1 MIVQLRWQ
9 DGGQIETIT
18 KLNDVE
24 RELISTIQG
33 AAVYDLDAGGSAGAG
48 GEAAW
53 FRAEW
58 AAELPENAG
67 TGESEY
73 ILLDFGMTPNIRKLT
88 LYLDGVEIGKTRCSS
103 VDTQFVVPAAWL
115 RGNPVH
121 SLLLVVNE
129 GVTVNM
135 WLKGKGRTPYQPPG
149 YTTLLAE
156 LPGSMELRPLEGLGS
171 LLRVEVTGGELRL
184 AFTNGWEGRLTLF
197 CEGVFRFT
205 AFRPDE
211 KEPPLI
217 DSMVLDELDRNLTSM
232 QQPHMEEGAEEL
244 SFAWN
249 GLQIRLNKEP
259 FELSVFHEDNGELLF
274 RHTPEGMSSSPLTGM
289 SIELSEDE
297 QIFGLG
303 ENATPTIA
311 KRGQREE
318 MWVAHDFVHCDVPV
332 PFYIS
337 TKGYGLY
344 FNNSYHSIF
353 DMGGLVPDRALLWAA
368 GGGLD
373 YFFIHGPAPKAIVAG
388 YSSITGKAKLP
399 PRWAFGF
406 WQSRTGADSAD
417 AVLAKAD
424 RFKQEGL
431 PLDVIG
437 IDPPW
442 MEDFT
447 EFKWNSSNF
456 PEPQDFVRRL
466 KERQLRLIL
475 WSSPFVNP
483 TCGNFE
489 EGAANGH
496 FFRDENGSFKPI
508 CWWKGYDSGL
518 VDFTSPEAVTWWR
531 SQLLPLLELGVDG
544 LKIDG
549 GDGSEVPSDLYSAE
563 GRTGSEL
570 HNLYPLYFAKAIYG
584 IFQEARPN
592 ERVLV
597 WERTGFAGSGKYPC
611 TWGGDQLADYS
622 GTRVLIKAGQAAGLV
637 GIPFWSQDVGGFCT
651 SPDSSE
657 SFFIRSYQW
666 GLLSPLSRAH
676 GDRTEPWAYGDRA
689 FRIVKEYIKLR
700 YRLLPY
706 LYSLAYGAVLSG
718 VPMMRPLFYE
728 FPEDTAT
735 YGCDYQYMLGDGL
748 LVAPIVE
755 ETEVEDLSA
764 TREIYLPSGEWIDYW
779 TEQRWEGGRTYS
791 YDAAIDKLPLFVKSG
806 TLLPMAPPILNTTD
820 YDGKELFLH
829 YYPDAEGTEAI
840 ASHYLD
846 DGVSLDYRTGAY
858 DCIEFSAQH
867 QAGGIVLCIRTAA
880 SGYSAPGSLIR
891 AMLIVHAGAGQ
902 EPVQFPF
909 EYSIGADEERSFT
922 LHRS

>member
-1 MIVQLRWQ
+1 MIVQLNWQ
-9 DGGQIETIT
+9 DGGLGETIAR
-18 KLNDVE
+18 LSDAE
-24 RELISTIQG
+24 RELISKIQG
-33 AAVYDLDAGGSAGAG
+33 AAVYDLDAGGSAVAG
-48 GEAAW
+48 SEAAW

-58 AAELPENAG
+58 AMELRDHEGSVEN
-67 TGESEY
+67 EY
-73 ILLDFGMTPNIRKLT
+73 MLLDFGLIRHIRKLT
-88 LYLDGVEIGKTRCSS
+88 LYLNGREIGRIRCSS
-103 VDTQFVVPAAWL
+103 VDTQFVVPTASL
-115 RGNPVH
+115 QGNTSH

-156 LPGSMELRPLEGLGS
+156 LPGELQILPLEGLGS
-171 LLRVEVTGGELRL
+171 LLRAEVADGQLHMRFSG
-184 AFTNGWEGRLTLF
+184 GWEGRLSLF
-197 CEGVFRFT
+197 REGVFRFT

-211 KEPPLI
+211 KERPLI
-217 DSMVLDELDRNLTSM
+217 NDMVLDELDGNLTC
-232 QQPHMEEGAEEL
+232 EETLLLEDEEDQL
-244 SFAWN
+244 SLAWN
-249 GLQIRLNKEP
+249 GLQVRLSKEP
-259 FELSVFHEDNGELLF
+259 FELSVLHRDTGELLF
-274 RHTPEGMSSSPLTGM
+274 RHTPEGMSSAPLTGM
-289 SIELSEDE
+289 SIELSEGE
-297 QIFGLG
+297 QLFGLG
-303 ENATPTIA
+303 ENATPSLA

-318 MWVAHDFVHCDVPV
+318 MWVAHDFVHCDIPV

-353 DMGGLVPDRALLWAA
+353 DMGGLVPDRALLWAT
-368 GGGLD
+368 GGHLD
-373 YFFIHGPAPKAIVAG
+373 YFFIHGPAPKAIVAR

-406 WQSRTGADSAD
+406 WQSKTGADSAE

-424 RFKQEGL
+424 RFEQEGI

-447 EFKWNSSNF
+447 EFQWHSANF
-456 PEPQDFVRRL
+456 PEPEDFVRRL
-466 KERQLRLIL
+466 KERRLRLIL

-483 TCGNFE
+483 TCSTYEAGV
-489 EGAANGH
+489 ANGH
-496 FFRDENGSFKPI
+496 FFRGAEGRFHPV
-508 CWWKGYDSGL
+508 CWWKGHDSGL
-518 VDFTSPEAVTWWR
+518 VDFTSPEAVAWWR
-531 SQLLPLLELGVDG
+531 SQLQPLLDLGVDG

-549 GDGSEVPSDLYSAE
+549 GDGSEVPSDLYSRQ

-676 GDRTEPWAYGDRA
+676 GDRTEPWAYGERA
-689 FRIVKEYIKLR
+689 FLIVREYIRLR
-700 YRLLPY
+700 YRLMPY
-706 LYSLAYGAVLSG
+706 LYSLAYGAVLDG

-728 FPEDTAT
+728 FPEDPVT

-755 ETEVEDLSA
+755 ETEAADLSA
-764 TREIYLPSGEWIDYW
+764 VRDIYFPAGEWIDYW
-779 TEQRWEGGRTYS
+779 TEDRYEGSRSYS
-791 YDAAIDKLPLFVKSG
+791 YHAAIDKLPLFVKSG
-806 TLLPMAPPILNTTD
+806 TLLILAPPILSTTD
-820 YDGKELFLH
+820 YDGKELLVH
-829 YYPDAEGTEAI
+829 YYPSSDGAAACTT
-840 ASHYLD
+840 HYLD
-846 DGVSLDYRTGAY
+846 DGVSLDYCKGAY
-858 DCIEFSAQH
+858 DRIDFSVQP
-867 QAGGIVLCIRTAA
+867 QAGGIVLRIHTVSC
-880 SGYSAPGSLIR
+880 GYSSPGSLIQ
-891 AMLIVHAGAGQ
+891 ATLLVHVGVGR
-902 EPVQFPF
+902 EPVSFPF
-909 EYSIGADEERSFT
+909 EYPVATDKEWIII
-922 LHRS
+922 L